1 MPDILLV
8 ADEPWIVND
17 VRAALDAHA
26 ITVESDPR
34 AATATWLEGG
44 QAVVVI
50 DLQVGS
56 MGGMAVTR
64 AVRDAAAAA
73 GRPQPPTLLLLDRD
87 ADGFLAKRAG
97 ASAWLRKPFG
107 SFALRDLIDRL
118 AAGPVAESS

>member
-26 ITVESDPR
+26 ITVQDDPR
-34 AATATWLEGG
+34 AAAGTWLEGDHDVI
-44 QAVVVI
+44 VV
-50 DLQVGS
+50 DLQVAS

-64 AVRDAAAAA
+64 AVRDAAATA
-73 GRPQPPTLLLLDRD
+73 GRPRPPIVLLTDRD
-87 ADGFLAKRAG
+87 ADAFLAKRAG

-107 SFALRDLIDRL
+107 SFALRDLVERL
-118 AAGPVAESS
+118 AADAVTDPS